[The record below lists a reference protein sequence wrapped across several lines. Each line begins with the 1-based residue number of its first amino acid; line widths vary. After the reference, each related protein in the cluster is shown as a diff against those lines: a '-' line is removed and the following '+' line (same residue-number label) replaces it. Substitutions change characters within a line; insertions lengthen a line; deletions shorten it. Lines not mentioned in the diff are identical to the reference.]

1 MTVDVIAKDINFY
14 SNFAKFDE
22 EKRMVYGYATNE
34 TLDSQGEIVEN
45 NATAEAVI
53 EYKSWANIRE
63 MHSNSAVGTAP
74 IIEMKKDGLWLGA
87 HIVDDA
93 AWAKVKA
100 GVYKGFS
107 IGGKIIDRVE
117 EYSEDLGRVI
127 KRIKK
132 YMLTEISLVDRPA
145 NPLATFSFIKRESD
159 TNEVN
164 EMTDEEKKEVSEEK
178 QPVAEEKEAVEEDAV
193 EEVAEVKTEVAQ
205 EAVEEKAEDKPKEG
219 EAKEEAKEEV
229 EGEAKEEA
237 KEEPKEEP
245 KAEPVAEKS
254 IDSKEEMVSIKKSE
268 YDALTKKANLA
279 NDEVYEMLKSQIKKA
294 FDEEEPKELVQ
305 KSASIK
311 KSIGELSVGNGG
323 WLSNE
328 R

>member
-164 EMTDEEKKEVSEEK
+164 EMTEEITKEVSVKE
-178 QPVAEEKEAVEEDAV
+178 QPVAEEKEAVEEEAV
-193 EEVAEVKTEVAQ
+193 KEVAEVKTEVAE
-205 EAVEEKAEDKPKEG
+205 EAVEEKAEDKPKE
-219 EAKEEAKEEV
+219 EEVVEEAKEEV
-229 EGEAKEEA
+229 VEEPVAEAK
-237 KEEPKEEP
+237 
-245 KAEPVAEKS
+245 AEKS

-268 YDALTKKANLA
+268 YDALTKQASLA
-279 NDEVYEMLKSQIKKA
+279 NDEVYDMLKSQITKA
-294 FDEEEPKELVQ
+294 FSEEEPKELVQ
-305 KSASIK
+305 KSAAVK
-311 KSIGELSVGNGG
+311 KSIGELSVSNGG

>member
-14 SNFAKFDE
+14 SNFTKFDE

-45 NATAEAVI
+45 SATAEAIV
-53 EYKSWANIRE
+53 EYKDWANIRE

-205 EAVEEKAEDKPKEG
+205 EAVEEKAEDKPKE
-219 EAKEEAKEEV
+219 EAVETDEDTKEEVEEEAKEEV
-229 EGEAKEEA
+229 
-237 KEEPKEEP
+237 KEEPEAEP
-245 KAEPVAEKS
+245 KAEKS